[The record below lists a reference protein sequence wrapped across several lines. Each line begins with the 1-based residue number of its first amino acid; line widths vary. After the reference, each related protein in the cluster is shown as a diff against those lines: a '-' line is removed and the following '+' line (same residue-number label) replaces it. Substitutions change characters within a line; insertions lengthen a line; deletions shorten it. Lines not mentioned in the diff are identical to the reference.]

1 MPRSTQ
7 RPREKELLLRF
18 GRGVRR
24 LREKRNLSQE
34 DFAEVADVHRTYVG
48 MLERGEKSPTLGTV
62 AAWARAFGLR
72 PSELL
77 REVGL

>member
-1 MPRSTQ
+1 MPRATQ

-34 DFAEVADVHRTYVG
+34 NFAELANVHRTYVG
-48 MLERGEKSPTLGTV
+48 MLERAEKSPTLGMV
-62 AAWARAFGLR
+62 AAWSKAFGLR